1 VNVGPRLALSRLRPL
16 DHFLTARYRLY
27 SRLAGRLI
35 AANAEHHPWPLYGGT
50 LTHLEQNLVEAAG
63 LPAPDHDPTVHT
75 SPGVTVRIGMWRP
88 VAMPTPSV

>member
-1 VNVGPRLALSRLRPL
+1 VRTGPPLAASDLDPL

-35 AANAEHHPWPLYGGT
+35 AANAQHEPWPLHHGEVTG
-50 LTHLEQNLVEAAG
+50 LDQNLIQAAG
-63 LPAPDHDPTVHT
+63 LPAPGQAPLVHT

-88 VAMPTPSV
+88 V